1 MPILDKIS
9 AGELKNSRK
18 AVLALDLGEKKVGVA
33 KSDATWLIA
42 SPLKV
47 LDNKKFSVLAEE
59 IFKLIIENEIIL
71 VVIGLPYNADGST
84 SKKQQS
90 IMQFGR
96 NLDKFYQEKIIMLP
110 NNILPTKLNIY
121 FQDERFS
128 TQISHNRLQELNLT
142 EGMKKKFIDKLAAA
156 EILQRFLDFF

>member
-1 MPILDKIS
+1 MPILDKNS
-9 AGELKNSRK
+9 ALQLKNSRN
-18 AVLALDLGEKKVGVA
+18 AILALDLGEKKIGVA

-47 LDNKKFSVLAEE
+47 LDNKKFSVIAEE
-59 IFKLIIENEIIL
+59 ICKLIIENEIIL
-71 VVIGLPYNADGST
+71 IVIGLPYNADGT
-84 SKKQQS
+84 ISKKQQS

-96 NLDKFYQEKIIMLP
+96 NLDKFYQDYIANKSKT
-110 NNILPTKLNIY
+110 NILLDKLNLY

-128 TQISHNRLQELNLT
+128 TQISHNRLQNLGLT

-156 EILQRFLDFF
+156 EILQRFLG